1 MHATHEHMMGGRHLL
16 LPALPC
22 PRAALL
28 AATPPF
34 AARAPPVCNPLAAP
48 CSPHAAFWQPAR
60 RPFAARSPPLA
71 ACAPPFAPV
80 RRPAAARPA
89 TRIPAGQRPVAR
101 RSAACAARLLPAL
114 LRAALLAGALLLRR
128 PASARPAVRR
138 PAARRPAAR
147 VPPCWPP
154 HRPALRAYLFNTWLD
169 DLQLYP
175 VRDSRDSVSLFD
187 HMSGAF
193 LAPPATADSAT
204 RSQWLTRDTAA
215 RLAVHDH
222 LPLAEL
228 DDLVTHLH
236 TSDARYRA
244 ALPAEFLDRNPP
256 PMYITLYFI
265 VTRLRD
271 CLRAVRDHFLALD
284 PTDLTVNLLE
294 QHLLAAETSVVA
306 IGAARGTPRT
316 PFFEGMSGLLLLL
329 VGSAA
334 AARARV
340 ARVVAV
346 VVGVVVVAAVEAVEV
361 AGVVAAVGVVAG
373 VGALVAAVVAAVG
386 VAVVVTV
393 GVVAVRVELI
403 RGEVLAV
410 DTGSST
416 SSVGARPLPGV
427 NGDSGTGDP
436 GAGDPGA
443 GGTGTGGAGAGGTG
457 AGASSPGGA
466 GVTAVPRG
474 TGAAG
479 PGGAHTRGTGAAG
492 AGGVGDPGTGGTG
505 AGDPGAGGDGAG
517 GTSAGGTGAGG
528 TGAGGASAGGDGAG
542 DPGVGGTG
550 AGGAGVGS
558 PGAGGTVLSLPS
570 STGLP
575 PSLLSPPPYQSP
587 PQLQPDSPLPAPS
600 PYAEQT
606 DSFTERREPE
616 SRPALPVRAVRTGRR
631 VPRPRPP
638 PVPGTHIMALR
649 PSSVPLR
656 IPLLPPPGSSLPA
669 VPDPESDLA
678 RAASP
683 TVPCLLATVVTDHLF
698 ESTTASALVAEL
710 IGFAAACRLD
720 YATSLVAESESDGPP
735 SVGGECALGT
745 DVLEER
751 QEDFEWLAPA
761 IPHLMAMLLAPEG
774 DPDAP
779 DIPTPCSYAEAITSP
794 YSSHWQTAMDVEMAS
809 WKSTGTYV
817 NAVPPSGAN
826 IVDGMLI
833 FRVKQPL
840 SSPPVFNARDVVRG
854 FNQRQGIDFFQTFS
868 PTPKMITLR
877 FLLHVAAQRDYELH
891 YLDSSTALLQGSLH
905 EEIWLRHPLGFT
917 WSFPT
922 GIQWSLRWPVYGPTR
937 RLASGTTH

>member
-1 MHATHEHMMGGRHLL
+1 MGGRHLL

-154 HRPALRAYLFNTWLD
+154 HRPALRAYLVLARRPACVLPCSSRATLLCSLWL
-169 DLQLYP
+169 L
-175 VRDSRDSVSLFD
+175 SSLV
-187 HMSGAF
+187 A
-193 LAPPATADSAT
+193 
-204 RSQWLTRDTAA
+204 
-215 RLAVHDH
+215 
-222 LPLAEL
+222 LPLPLLLSAALYYLYLFPEL
-228 DDLVTHLH
+228 SAFATVDDLVTHLH

-316 PFFEGMSGLLLLL
+316 PFFEGCSPSPL
-329 VGSAA
+329 VPSYTSAA
-334 AARARV
+334 AV
-340 ARVVAV
+340 DIL
-346 VVGVVVVAAVEAVEV
+346 VGVVVVAAVEAVEV

-416 SSVGARPLPGV
+416 SSVGARPLRSSSFVSGLLSMGRLGVVFANPAGAGV

-558 PGAGGTVLSLPS
+558 PGAGGTV
-570 STGLP
+570 
-575 PSLLSPPPYQSP
+575 LLSPPPYQSP